1 MGCKGQE
8 SRSGNS
14 VKRLLKQCRWKI
26 MMAISEGNGGGNRKM
41 VMMGIMGG
49 GMQLFYV
56 ICLFLLISN
65 ALLQKAAFHNQNLKY
80 EDAWYKS
87 LELRA
92 RDKDFR
98 SQEHTIRE
106 IKKKGNLSGYM
117 YITWRRTKRCTA
129 RQLQNPYNKSSCLTL
144 TLWSTGLNPCT
155 VFPFLLCCKLS
166 QSYSTSGFPI
176 SLQNVHIQS
185 PLKKEIGN

>member
-1 MGCKGQE
+1 MVGGIGKWWWWGLWGEECSFFMLFACFYWFLMLSFK
-8 SRSGNS
+8 
-14 VKRLLKQCRWKI
+14 KQHFTTKI
-26 MMAISEGNGGGNRKM
+26 LSMRMLDIKAWSWGLEIKISEVRNILSER
-41 VMMGIMGG
+41 
-49 GMQLFYV
+49 L
-56 ICLFLLISN
+56 
-65 ALLQKAAFHNQNLKY
+65 
-80 EDAWYKS
+80 
-87 LELRA
+87 
-92 RDKDFR
+92 
-98 SQEHTIRE
+98 
-106 IKKKGNLSGYM
+106 KKGNLSGYM